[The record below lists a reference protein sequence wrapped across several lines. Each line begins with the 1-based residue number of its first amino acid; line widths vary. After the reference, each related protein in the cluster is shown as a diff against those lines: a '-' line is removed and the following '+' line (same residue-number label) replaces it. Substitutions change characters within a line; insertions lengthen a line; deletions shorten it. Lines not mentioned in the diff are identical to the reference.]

1 MTNVLSN
8 EAIVDLCGEMVVY
21 GGQPH
26 LVVRQIQE
34 FSVQDDEA
42 DLFAA
47 VARHAWEKDDE
58 VTIHTWD
65 FAKAVELHAF
75 LTLGSVFE
83 LTLNSVVHDMYRL
96 LSAGM
101 NPEEI
106 IQHEFYSDGSGKGIL
121 TVEDILAFRAAGV
134 PGSYYSEICTGLGW
148 QYHPMANDAMTYFDA
163 GIPADYVR
171 ALADVIT
178 PAEHI
183 CQFWEDGVP
192 VEFAVAARG

>member
-1 MTNVLSN
+1 MSVLSN

-21 GGQPH
+21 GGHPH
-26 LVVRQIQE
+26 IVVRQIQE
-34 FSVQDDEA
+34 FSVQEDEA

-47 VARHAWEKDDE
+47 VARHAWEKDSE

-65 FAKAVELHAF
+65 FAKAVELHTF

-96 LSAGM
+96 LHAGM

-106 IQHEFYSDGSGKGIL
+106 IQHEFYSDGSGKGNL
-121 TVEDILAFRAAGV
+121 TVEGILAFRAEGI
-134 PGSYYSEICTGLGW
+134 PGSYYTEMCTGIGW
-148 QYHPMANDAMTYFDA
+148 QYHPTSLEASAYFEA

-171 ALADVIT
+171 ALAGVIM
-178 PAEHI
+178 PRDAI
-183 CQFWEDGVP
+183 LSFWEDGVP
-192 VEFAVAARG
+192 VEFAIAARG